1 MTYLAKIGELTLK
14 GSNLKEFENL
24 LVQNTKKY
32 LTGLNAKVELRAGRL
47 YIDCDKNYSLRV

>member
-32 LTGLNAKVELRAGRL
+32 LTGLNTNIELRAGRL
-47 YIDCDKNYSLRV
+47 YIH

>member
-24 LVQNTKKY
+24 LVQNTKKE
-32 LTGLNAKVELRAGRL
+32 LNG
-47 YIDCDKNYSLRV
+47 